1 MVNAKT
7 ISEMKD
13 GVILV
18 NTGRGM
24 LIDSADLVEAL
35 KDKKIGFVLTGS
47 FCTFSKT
54 IPKMKELIEKGAEV
68 IPIMSFNSYN
78 LDTKFGKAQDF
89 INEIEEITGKKIIH
103 TIQEAEPIGPK
114 RLTDIMV
121 VAPCSGNTMA
131 KLACDIIDTP
141 ATMAVKSHLRNNFP
155 VVIAPSTNN
164 GLSGNAKNI
173 GILLNRKHYYFVPF
187 RQDNPITKPRSIVFD
202 SEYIVKTIESALEDE
217 QIEPILL

>member
-1 MVNAKT
+1 MSNQKLCNILYINVERK
-7 ISEMKD
+7 EMTAN
-13 GVILV
+13 L
-18 NTGRGM
+18 N
-24 LIDSADLVEAL
+24 L
-35 KDKKIGFVLTGS
+35 KDKKIGFVLRGS

>member
-1 MVNAKT
+1 MSNQKLCNILYINVERK
-7 ISEMKD
+7 EMTAN
-13 GVILV
+13 L
-18 NTGRGM
+18 N
-24 LIDSADLVEAL
+24 L

-121 VAPCSGNTMA
+121 VTPCSGNTMA

-141 ATMAVKSHLRNNFP
+141 ATMAVKSHLRNNLP

>member
-1 MVNAKT
+1 MSNKKLCNILYINVERK
-7 ISEMKD
+7 EMTAN
-13 GVILV
+13 L
-18 NTGRGM
+18 N
-24 LIDSADLVEAL
+24 L

-141 ATMAVKSHLRNNFP
+141 ATMAVKSHLRNNLP

>member
-1 MVNAKT
+1 MSNQKLCNILYINVERK
-7 ISEMKD
+7 EMTEN
-13 GVILV
+13 L
-18 NTGRGM
+18 N
-24 LIDSADLVEAL
+24 L

-89 INEIEEITGKKIIH
+89 INEIDEITGKKIIH

-141 ATMAVKSHLRNNFP
+141 ATMAVKSHLRNNLP

>member
-1 MVNAKT
+1 M
-7 ISEMKD
+7 E
-13 GVILV
+13 L
-18 NTGRGM
+18 
-24 LIDSADLVEAL
+24 EH
-35 KDKKIGFVLTGS
+35 KKIGFVLTGS

-54 IPKMKELIEKGAEV
+54 IPKMEELIEKGAEV

-141 ATMAVKSHLRNNFP
+141 ATMAVKSHLRNNLP

>member
-1 MVNAKT
+1 MSNQKLCNILYINVERK
-7 ISEMKD
+7 EMTAN
-13 GVILV
+13 L
-18 NTGRGM
+18 N
-24 LIDSADLVEAL
+24 L

-54 IPKMKELIEKGAEV
+54 IPKMKELIEKCAEV

-141 ATMAVKSHLRNNFP
+141 ATMAVKSHLRNNLP